1 MQAIQPSRPPLE
13 PNHKRPHKPRPKKH
27 LRQRSHQVMAL
38 ETTAKIGV
46 NVLISA
52 AAISALAN
60 LIPHNWVQQDKLRTI
75 RTQVGLM
82 ETRVNTIKT
91 EFNRNFD
98 PTQTNRIMQE
108 QGYRIDPNQHP
119 IVFTHTKDT
128 NEVDQ
133 SSDSP

>member
-1 MQAIQPSRPPLE
+1 MAI
-13 PNHKRPHKPRPKKH
+13 
-27 LRQRSHQVMAL
+27 

-46 NVLISA
+46 NILISA
-52 AAISALAN
+52 AAISALAH
-60 LIPHNWVQQDKLRTI
+60 LIPHNWVQQEKLRTM
-75 RTQVGLM
+75 RTQVSLM

-98 PTQTNRIMQE
+98 PTQTSRIMQE

-133 SSDSP
+133 

>member
-27 LRQRSHQVMAL
+27 LRQRSYQVMAL

-46 NVLISA
+46 NILISTV
-52 AAISALAN
+52 AISALVH
-60 LIPHNWVQQDKLRTI
+60 LVPHNWAQQNKLRTI
-75 RTQVGLM
+75 RTQVNLM
-82 ETRVNTIKT
+82 EARVNTIKS

-98 PTQTNRIMQE
+98 PTQTSRIMQE
-108 QGYRIDPNQHP
+108 EGYQIDPNKHP
-119 IVFTHTKDT
+119 IVFTRTKDT

-133 SSDSP
+133 SDSP

>member
-27 LRQRSHQVMAL
+27 LRQRSYQVMAL

-46 NVLISA
+46 NILIST
-52 AAISALAN
+52 AAISALVH
-60 LIPHNWVQQDKLRTI
+60 LVPHHWSQQDKLRTI
-75 RTQVGLM
+75 RTQVSLM
-82 ETRVNTIKT
+82 ETRVNTIKA

-108 QGYRIDPNQHP
+108 EGYRIDPNKHP
-119 IVFTHTKDT
+119 IVFTHTKEA
-128 NEVDQ
+128 NEAEQ
-133 SSDSP
+133 SDSP